1 MTALYVGLGIAMMTG
16 ISAMMQVGT
25 NMNKITIVNS
35 YKDNYKSALASSDRK
50 IMEILNNYS
59 GLDSDVCLFVK
70 NNLDDTSYQLGPKF
84 DVNGIIETPSK
95 DPMFL
100 GSCALVNTSINHRV
114 LIKKNNAISTF
125 SIFSCSL
132 DGEVYCDFEEN
143 IIEDSEGN

>member
-84 DVNGIIETPSK
+84 DDNGIIETPSK

-114 LIKKNNAISTF
+114 LIKKNAISTF